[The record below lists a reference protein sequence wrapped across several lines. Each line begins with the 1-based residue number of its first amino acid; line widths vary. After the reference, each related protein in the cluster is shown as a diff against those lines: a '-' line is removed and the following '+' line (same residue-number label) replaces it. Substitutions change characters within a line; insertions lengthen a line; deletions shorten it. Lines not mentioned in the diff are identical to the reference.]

1 MVRLTEEE
9 LKKRVWKL
17 LSDSIGDNHP
27 VDFLEERGYSVVHK
41 SAHRNTKTGRHAFGN
56 KPRDPRSVFFCLGQM
71 KWPCDMPVKCW
82 RRVKCWLEL
91 PKETAEKVLILGYL
105 PGKMTEIE

>member
-27 VDFLEERGYSVVHK
+27 VDFLEERGYSVVHTRGLDESK
-41 SAHRNTKTGRHAFGN
+41 KIRREN
-56 KPRDPRSVFFCLGQM
+56 PRSVFFCLGQM
-71 KWPCDMPVKCW
+71 KWPCDM
-82 RRVKCWLEL
+82 RVKYWLEL

-105 PGKMTEIE
+105 PRKNDSQGDLNP

>member
-27 VDFLEERGYSVVHK
+27 VDFLEERGYSVVHTRGLDESK
-41 SAHRNTKTGRHAFGN
+41 KIIINVKEQVTNKLIDLENIFVNSA
-56 KPRDPRSVFFCLGQM
+56 
-71 KWPCDMPVKCW
+71 
-82 RRVKCWLEL
+82 
-91 PKETAEKVLILGYL
+91 
-105 PGKMTEIE
+105 GKLKI

>member
-27 VDFLEERGYSVVHK
+27 VDFLDERGYSVVHK

-71 KWPCDMPVKCW
+71 KWPCDM
-82 RRVKCWLEL
+82 RVKYWLEL

-105 PGKMTEIE
+105 PRKNDSQGDLNP

>member
-71 KWPCDMPVKCW
+71 KWPCDM
-82 RRVKCWLEL
+82 RVKCWLEL

-105 PGKMTEIE
+105 PRKNDSQGDLNP

>member
-27 VDFLEERGYSVVHK
+27 VDFLEERGYSVVHTRGLDESK
-41 SAHRNTKTGRHAFGN
+41 KIRREN
-56 KPRDPRSVFFCLGQM
+56 PRSVFFCLGQM

-105 PGKMTEIE
+105 PRKNDSQGDLNP